1 MTNIETNVKNGISSL
16 KEGKKLYQIEFE
28 LNKNLAK
35 EDVNLIIAEIEKRW
49 SKSLVIKSFITSV
62 FALFLI
68 FINYYFKK
76 NDFFS
81 VGIMAL
87 ILLSNGW
94 NIIKYLRR

>member
-1 MTNIETNVKNGISSL
+1 MTQFETSVKNGISSL

-35 EDVNLIIAEIEKRW
+35 EEVNLIIAEIEKRW
-49 SKSLVIKSFITSV
+49 AKSLVIKSLIISG
-62 FALFLI
+62 FALLLI
-68 FINYYFKK
+68 FINFYFKK

>member
-1 MTNIETNVKNGISSL
+1 MTHFETTVNNGIRSL

-49 SKSLVIKSFITSV
+49 SKWLVIKSLITSA
-62 FALFLI
+62 FALLLI

-76 NDFFS
+76 NNFFS

>member
-1 MTNIETNVKNGISSL
+1 MTHFETYVKNGINSL

-28 LNKNLAK
+28 LNKNLTR
-35 EDVNLIIAEIEKRW
+35 EDVNLIIVEIEKRW
-49 SKSLVIKSFITSV
+49 AKSLVIKSLIISA
-62 FALFLI
+62 FAFLLI
-68 FINYYFKK
+68 FINFYFKK